1 MSHQHLPSAGTPP
14 ESAISAALRLAW
26 RHRNSKSLL
35 QGQSEA
41 LLAGQVHTQV
51 AEAGKLYRVINAQD
65 QIVTPEKAQ
74 RQGNHL
80 VIVLKGNVQ
89 IIIQDFFAHTGKKGV
104 QDGDEDRHLTVA
116 WDARGQ
122 IDHPSQS
129 NLRDGAV
136 ALTYSSWVLAAAG
149 DGGAARLELSL
160 DPSVLGTQSP
170 SLLNLRDFITKL
182 NGGVA
187 PVLAAGESWL
197 NPNNPASFVVLG

>member
-1 MSHQHLPSAGTPP
+1 LDAGAHPYVFTLADVGDGVGLLSP
-14 ESAISAALRLAW
+14 ALNVRIFQLG
-26 RHRNSKSLL
+26 RDDRIYIDS
-35 QGQSEA
+35 
-41 LLAGQVHTQV
+41 
-51 AEAGKLYRVINAQD
+51 
-65 QIVTPEKAQ
+65 
-74 RQGNHL
+74 QGN
-80 VIVLKGNVQ
+80 
-89 IIIQDFFAHTGKKGV
+89 
-104 QDGDEDRHLTVA
+104 GDLPRADATDPDSVGYDEVA